1 MSIVECRAWS
11 VACCVSRVACRI
23 LLSLLATHALAVGLA
38 SGANVG
44 CADFEVEQ
52 PRPHGGIIR
61 AEDFGFS
68 TTNEDNAAAINRAIE
83 ACRRDGASRLELT
96 PGTYRCH
103 GSDGIVLDGWE
114 DLTLDGKGALLVFWR
129 KHPKDW
135 DAKDGG
141 PVGEGVNLF
150 LNRCRR
156 VRVENL
162 TMDWDW
168 GVAPL
173 GFLGVCV
180 DKHIDEADNVW
191 CEGTGCTNVV
201 VRGCTFE
208 NCAARNLVNGVSAQI
223 YCGVRIPSSKGWP
236 EKNVVPTRD
245 AQLKAEVE
253 ERLARGPAADVIPAC
268 RDIISDIIIEGNVFI
283 NPRGQTLYAENGDNI
298 VFRDNR
304 VEFDGH
310 TPYELLPDA
319 GKEKQSPRNIENRKE
334 AQP

>member
-23 LLSLLATHALAVGLA
+23 LLSLLATHALATGLA

-44 CADFEVEQ
+44 C
-52 PRPHGGIIR
+52 
-61 AEDFGFS
+61 
-68 TTNEDNAAAINRAIE
+68 
-83 ACRRDGASRLELT
+83 
-96 PGTYRCH
+96 
-103 GSDGIVLDGWE
+103 E

-141 PVGEGVNLF
+141 LVGEGVNLF

-191 CEGTGCTNVV
+191 CEGTDTRPTSCCQT
-201 VRGCTFE
+201 
-208 NCAARNLVNGVSAQI
+208 
-223 YCGVRIPSSKGWP
+223 P
-236 EKNVVPTRD
+236 E
-245 AQLKAEVE
+245 
-253 ERLARGPAADVIPAC
+253 
-268 RDIISDIIIEGNVFI
+268 
-283 NPRGQTLYAENGDNI
+283 
-298 VFRDNR
+298 
-304 VEFDGH
+304 
-310 TPYELLPDA
+310 
-319 GKEKQSPRNIENRKE
+319 RKSRTQE
-334 AQP
+334 T